1 MMVELKE
8 YQQEQDIAIS
18 LIGQFWY
25 AHNQETPS
33 YEDNKENLV
42 EWTKEGH
49 KLYFITH
56 QQQIVGF
63 VHLGSR
69 GCEMD
74 WLEDIFVLP
83 EYQNRGIGTK
93 AIAVV
98 EQLVQSYSSSLYIEA
113 SSRNIA
119 AIRLYHKLGYNCLNT
134 ITVRKDFDNQYKTV
148 RTDTI
153 ANLEFTIKERE

>member
-1 MMVELKE
+1 MVTLKE
-8 YQQEQDIAIS
+8 YQNEQELAIS
-18 LIGQFWY
+18 LIGQFWH
-25 AHNQETPS
+25 AHNKEETT
-33 YEDNKENLV
+33 YEDNIENLF

-49 KLYFITH
+49 KLYFIMYK
-56 QQQIVGF
+56 QDIVGF

-83 EYQNRGIGTK
+83 QYQKRGIGTQT
-93 AIAVV
+93 IALV
-98 EQLVQSYSSSLYIEA
+98 EKIVQTYSSSLYIEA

-134 ITVRKDFDNQYKTV
+134 ITVRKDFDENYKILSEEKIL
-148 RTDTI
+148 DMD
-153 ANLEFTIKERE
+153 FTIKERI

>member
-1 MMVELKE
+1 MVELKE
-8 YQQEQDIAIS
+8 YQQEQDIAFS
-18 LIGQFWY
+18 LIGQFRY
-25 AHNQETPS
+25 AHNQEVPS
-33 YEDNKENLV
+33 YEDNKENLM

-49 KLYFITH
+49 KLYFIMYK
-56 QQQIVGF
+56 QQIVGF

-83 EYQNRGIGTK
+83 AYQNRGIGTQ
-93 AIAVV
+93 AIALV

-119 AIRLYHKLGYNCLNT
+119 AIGLYHKLGYNCLNT
-134 ITVRKDFDNQYKTV
+134 ISVRKDFDDGYRVV
-148 RTDTI
+148 RKDTI
-153 ANLEFTIKERE
+153 SDLEFIIKAK

>member
-1 MMVELKE
+1 MVELKE
-8 YQQEQDIAIS
+8 YQHEQDIAIS

-25 AHNQETPS
+25 AHNQEAPS

-74 WLEDIFVLP
+74 WLEDIFVVP
-83 EYQNRGIGTK
+83 DYQNRGIGTQ
-93 AIAVV
+93 AIALV
-98 EQLVQSYSSSLYIEA
+98 EQLVQTYSSSLYIEA

-134 ITVRKDFDNQYKTV
+134 ITVRKDFNDGYRVV
-148 RTDTI
+148 RKDTI
-153 ANLEFTIKERE
+153 SDLEFIIKAK

>member
-1 MMVELKE
+1 MVELKE

-25 AHNQETPS
+25 AHNQEVPS
-33 YEDNKENLV
+33 YEDNKENLM

-49 KLYFITH
+49 KLYFIVYH
-56 QQQIVGF
+56 QQIVGF

-69 GCEMD
+69 GCDMD

-83 EYQNRGIGTK
+83 AYQNRGIGTQ
-93 AIAVV
+93 AIALV
-98 EQLVQSYSSSLYIEA
+98 EQLVQTYSSSLYIEA

-134 ITVRKDFDNQYKTV
+134 ITVRKDFNDGYRVV
-148 RTDTI
+148 RKDTI
-153 ANLEFTIKERE
+153 SDLEFIIKAK

>member
-1 MMVELKE
+1 MVELKE

-25 AHNQETPS
+25 AHNQEAPS

-49 KLYFITH
+49 KLYFIVYH
-56 QQQIVGF
+56 QQIVGF

-83 EYQNRGIGTK
+83 DFQNRGIGTK
-93 AIAVV
+93 AIALV
-98 EQLVQSYSSSLYIEA
+98 EQLVQSYSTSLYIEA

-134 ITVRKDFDNQYKTV
+134 ISVPKDFDDGYRVVRKD
-148 RTDTI
+148 TI
-153 ANLEFTIKERE
+153 SDLEFIIKAK

>member
-1 MMVELKE
+1 MVELKE

-25 AHNQETPS
+25 AHNQEVPS
-33 YEDNKENLV
+33 YENNKENLM

-74 WLEDIFVLP
+74 WLEDIFVVP
-83 EYQNRGIGTK
+83 DYQNRGIGTQT
-93 AIAVV
+93 IALV

-119 AIRLYHKLGYNCLNT
+119 AIRLYYKLGYNCLNT
-134 ITVRKDFDNQYKTV
+134 ITVRKDFDDGYRVV
-148 RTDTI
+148 RKDTI
-153 ANLEFTIKERE
+153 SDLEFIIKAK